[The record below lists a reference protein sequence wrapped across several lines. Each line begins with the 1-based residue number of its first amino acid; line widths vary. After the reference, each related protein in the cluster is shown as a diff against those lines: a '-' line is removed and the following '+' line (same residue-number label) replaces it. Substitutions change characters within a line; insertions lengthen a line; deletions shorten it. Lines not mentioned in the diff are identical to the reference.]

1 MKGAFKNAILVAV
14 VLVVCAL
21 LLEAMTRLFVDDGV
35 SYELEMWKYATD
47 VKVRDLR
54 PDMGHKHGPNR
65 NTSLMSV
72 GVRTNEQ
79 GFRGPPIPEKAAAGV
94 ARIAFVGDST
104 TMGWGVAEKDT
115 FANQVI
121 DKLVKQGR
129 KVDGFNEGVG
139 NWNTTQE
146 LTNFLDTGLKM
157 KPDIVVL
164 TYFIN
169 DGEPI
174 PTYPKESWLD
184 LHSAAWIVLNY
195 RLDSLIRQFGPRP
208 DWKQYYRALYED
220 NAPGWKATQKAIAGF
235 ADVEPQHGRQDRGL
249 PPARAAR
256 VQALSVR
263 RRHRQGEEGRRGER
277 PALRRPAADGRE
289 HGPGQPVGH
298 RPRPASQRQG
308 GYGVHRRHD
317 PRSAADARR
326 ALPHR
331 EEGLLISAAIA
342 ADRTRPRALMR

>member
-65 NTSLMSV
+65 NASLMNV
-72 GVRTNEQ
+72 GVRTEAH
-79 GFRGPPIPEKAAAGV
+79 GFRGPAIAEQAAAGV

-115 FANQVI
+115 FAHQVI

-169 DGEPI
+169 DGEPM

-195 RLDSLIRQFGPRP
+195 RLNSLIRQFGPRP
-208 DWKQYYRALYED
+208 DWKQYYRDAVRGQRARLEGD
-220 NAPGWKATQKAIAGF
+220 AEGDRGVRRRRRN
-235 ADVEPQHGRQDRGL
+235 DRHQDRGL

-277 PALRRPAADGRE
+277 PAASSTCCRRSRTSTRPACGSPSPTRI
-289 HGPGQPVGH
+289 PT
-298 RPRPASQRQG
+298 
-308 GYGVHRRHD
+308 
-317 PRSAADARR
+317 AR
-326 ALPHR
+326 
-331 EEGLLISAAIA
+331 
-342 ADRTRPRALMR
+342 RTRPSPTA

>member
-1 MKGAFKNAILVAV
+1 M
-14 VLVVCAL
+14 
-21 LLEAMTRLFVDDGV
+21 
-35 SYELEMWKYATD
+35 
-47 VKVRDLR
+47 
-54 PDMGHKHGPNR
+54 
-65 NTSLMSV
+65 
-72 GVRTNEQ
+72 
-79 GFRGPPIPEKAAAGV
+79 
-94 ARIAFVGDST
+94 ARIAFVGNST

-208 DWKQYYRALYED
+208 EWKQYYRALYED

-235 ADVEPQHGRQDRGL
+235 ADVSRKTGVKIVVFHLPELREFKPYPFADVTAKVKKVVEENGL
-249 PPARAAR
+249 RFVDLLPTVENMDPASLWVTVPDPHPNAKADT
-256 VQALSVR
+256 AF
-263 RRHRQGEEGRRGER
+263 
-277 PALRRPAADGRE
+277 ADGMIR
-289 HGPGQPVGH
+289 
-298 RPRPASQRQG
+298 
-308 GYGVHRRHD
+308 D
-317 PRSAADARR
+317 L
-326 ALPHR
+326 LPMLD
-331 EEGLLISAAIA
+331 ELC
-342 ADRTRPRALMR
+342 RTEKKGC

>member
-79 GFRGPPIPEKAAAGV
+79 GFRGPPIPETAAEGV

-169 DGEPI
+169 DGEPV
-174 PTYPKESWLD
+174 PTYPTESWLD
-184 LHSAAWIVLNY
+184 RHSAAWIVLNY

-208 DWKQYYRALYED
+208 DWKHYYRNLYND
-220 NAPGWKATQKAIAGF
+220 DAAGWQATQKAIAGF
-235 ADVEPQHGRQDRGL
+235 GEIARSNGIQIAVFHLPELRELKPYPFQDVTDKVRKVVEANGLRFVDLLPTVRDIDPASLWVTVPDPHPNAKADAAFTEGML
-249 PPARAAR
+249 EELTPALDQLCRAAKK
-256 VQALSVR
+256 
-263 RRHRQGEEGRRGER
+263 GC
-277 PALRRPAADGRE
+277 
-289 HGPGQPVGH
+289 
-298 RPRPASQRQG
+298 
-308 GYGVHRRHD
+308 
-317 PRSAADARR
+317 
-326 ALPHR
+326 
-331 EEGLLISAAIA
+331 
-342 ADRTRPRALMR
+342 

>member
-1 MKGAFKNAILVAV
+1 MKGAFKNAILVVV

-21 LLEAMTRLFVDDGV
+21 LLEVMTRLFVDDGV

-54 PDMGHKHGPNR
+54 PDMGHKHGANR
-65 NTSLMSV
+65 DTSLMNV
-72 GVRTNEQ
+72 GVRTNQ
-79 GFRGPPIPEKAAAGV
+79 FGFRGPPIPEKAAPGV

-115 FANQVI
+115 FAHQVI
-121 DKLVKQGR
+121 ARLQQQGR

-157 KPDIVVL
+157 KPDIVAL

-169 DGEPI
+169 DGEPM
-174 PTYPKESWLD
+174 PSYPHESWLD

-208 DWKQYYRALYED
+208 DWKHYYRNLYRD
-220 NAPGWKATQKAIAGF
+220 DAPGWQATQKALAEFGQIAKTTGMKIIVF
-235 ADVEPQHGRQDRGL
+235 HLPELREFKPYPFQDVTDKVKKAVDAAGL
-249 PPARAAR
+249 PFVDLLPT
-256 VQALSVR
+256 VENMTPSTLWVTV
-263 RRHRQGEEGRRGER
+263 
-277 PALRRPAADGRE
+277 P
-289 HGPGQPVGH
+289 
-298 RPRPASQRQG
+298 
-308 GYGVHRRHD
+308 D
-317 PRSAADARR
+317 PHPNAKADA
-326 ALPHR
+326 AFTDGMIKQLLPV
-331 EEGLLISAAIA
+331 LDDLC
-342 ADRTRPRALMR
+342 RTQQKGC

>member
-21 LLEAMTRLFVDDGV
+21 LLEVMTRLFVDDGV

-54 PDMGHKHGPNR
+54 PDMGHKHGPDR
-65 NTSLMSV
+65 NTTLMNV
-72 GVRTNEQ
+72 GVRTESH
-79 GFRGPPIPEKAAAGV
+79 GFRGPAIDERAAPGV

-115 FANQVI
+115 FAHQVI
-121 DKLVKQGR
+121 EKLVKQGR

-146 LTNFLDTGLKM
+146 LTNFVDTGLKM

-169 DGEPI
+169 DGEPM

-208 DWKQYYRALYED
+208 DWKQYYRNLYED

-235 ADVEPQHGRQDRGL
+235 AEVSRTTGVKIVVFHLPELRELKPYPFADVTAKVKKVVEENGL
-249 PPARAAR
+249 RFVDLLPTVENMDPASLWVTVPDPHPNAKADT
-256 VQALSVR
+256 AF
-263 RRHRQGEEGRRGER
+263 
-277 PALRRPAADGRE
+277 ADGMIRE
-289 HGPGQPVGH
+289 L
-298 RPRPASQRQG
+298 
-308 GYGVHRRHD
+308 
-317 PRSAADARR
+317 
-326 ALPHR
+326 LPMLD
-331 EEGLLISAAIA
+331 ELC
-342 ADRTRPRALMR
+342 RTESKGC

>member
-1 MKGAFKNAILVAV
+1 METPSKMKGAFKNAILVVV
-14 VLVVCAL
+14 VLVVCAV
-21 LLEAMTRLFVDDGV
+21 LLEVMTRLFVDDGV

-54 PDMGHKHGPNR
+54 PEMGHKHGPNR
-65 NTSLMSV
+65 NSALMNV

-79 GFRGPPIPEKAAAGV
+79 GFRGPPIAEKAPPGV

-115 FANQVI
+115 FAHQVI
-121 DKLVKQGR
+121 EKLVEQGR

-146 LTNFLDTGLKM
+146 LTNFRDTGLKM

-174 PTYPKESWLD
+174 PSYPRESWLD

-208 DWKQYYRALYED
+208 DWKHYYRALYD
-220 NAPGWKATQKAIAGF
+220 DHAAGWQATQKAIAGF
-235 ADVEPQHGRQDRGL
+235 ADIARSTGTRIVVFHLPELRELKPYPFQDVTDKVRKVVEANGL
-249 PPARAAR
+249 RFVDLLAT
-256 VQALSVR
+256 VETL
-263 RRHRQGEEGRRGER
+263 
-277 PALRRPAADGRE
+277 D
-289 HGPGQPVGH
+289 
-298 RPRPASQRQG
+298 PASLW
-308 GYGVHRRHD
+308 VTVPD
-317 PRSAADARR
+317 PHPNAKADA
-326 ALPHR
+326 AFTDGMLR
-331 EEGLLISAAIA
+331 ELTPMLDELC
-342 ADRTRPRALMR
+342 RTEKKGC

>member
-21 LLEAMTRLFVDDGV
+21 LLEVMTRLFVDDGV

-47 VKVRDLR
+47 VKVRDQR
-54 PDMGHKHGPNR
+54 ADMGHKHGPNR
-65 NTSLMSV
+65 STSLMNV

-79 GFRGPPIPEKAAAGV
+79 GFRGPPIPEKAAEGV

-121 DKLVKQGR
+121 ERLVKQGR

-139 NWNTTQE
+139 NWNTVQE
-146 LTNFLDTGLKM
+146 LTNFREAGLKM

-174 PTYPKESWLD
+174 PTYPHESWLD

-208 DWKQYYRALYED
+208 EWKQYYRALYED

-235 ADVEPQHGRQDRGL
+235 ADVSRKTGVKIVVFHLPELRELKPYPFADVTTNVKKVVEENGL
-249 PPARAAR
+249 RFVDLLPT
-256 VQALSVR
+256 VENL
-263 RRHRQGEEGRRGER
+263 
-277 PALRRPAADGRE
+277 D
-289 HGPGQPVGH
+289 
-298 RPRPASQRQG
+298 PASLW
-308 GYGVHRRHD
+308 VTVPD
-317 PRSAADARR
+317 PHPNAKADTAFSDGMIREL
-326 ALPHR
+326 LPMLD
-331 EEGLLISAAIA
+331 ELC
-342 ADRTRPRALMR
+342 RTEKKGC

>member
-1 MKGAFKNAILVAV
+1 MEIPSKMKGALKNAVLVAV

-21 LLEAMTRLFVDDGV
+21 MLEAMTRLFVDDGV

-54 PDMGHKHGPNR
+54 PEQGHKHGLNR
-65 NTSLMSV
+65 DTSLMSV
-72 GVRTNEQ
+72 GVRTNEF
-79 GFRGPPIPEKAAAGV
+79 GFRGPPIPEKAPPGV

-121 DKLVKQGR
+121 ARLRQQGR

-139 NWNTTQE
+139 NWNTMQE
-146 LTNFLDTGLKM
+146 LTHFRDVGARL

-235 ADVEPQHGRQDRGL
+235 ADVSRSTGVKIVVFHLPELRELKPYPFADVTAKVKKVVEENGL
-249 PPARAAR
+249 RFVDLLPT
-256 VQALSVR
+256 VETL
-263 RRHRQGEEGRRGER
+263 
-277 PALRRPAADGRE
+277 D
-289 HGPGQPVGH
+289 
-298 RPRPASQRQG
+298 PASLW
-308 GYGVHRRHD
+308 VTVPD
-317 PRSAADARR
+317 PHPNATADTAFTEGMLRELTPMLDDLCRS
-326 ALPHR
+326 
-331 EEGLLISAAIA
+331 EKKGC
-342 ADRTRPRALMR
+342 

>member
-54 PDMGHKHGPNR
+54 PDMGHKHGPDR
-65 NTSLMSV
+65 DTPLMSV
-72 GVRTNEQ
+72 GVRTESH
-79 GFRGPPIPEKAAAGV
+79 GFRGPAIDEQAAPGV

-115 FANQVI
+115 FAHQVI

-139 NWNTTQE
+139 NWNTAQE

-195 RLDSLIRQFGPRP
+195 RL
-208 DWKQYYRALYED
+208 E
-220 NAPGWKATQKAIAGF
+220 F
-235 ADVEPQHGRQDRGL
+235 ADPPVRPAARLEAVLPRAVRGQRARLEGDAEGDRGLRGREPQDRRQDRGL
-249 PPARAAR
+249 PSARAAR
-256 VQALSVR
+256 VQALS
-263 RRHRQGEEGRRGER
+263 
-277 PALRRPAADGRE
+277 LRR
-289 HGPGQPVGH
+289 
-298 RPRPASQRQG
+298 
-308 GYGVHRRHD
+308 
-317 PRSAADARR
+317 
-326 ALPHR
+326 
-331 EEGLLISAAIA
+331 
-342 ADRTRPRALMR
+342 T

>member
-1 MKGAFKNAILVAV
+1 MEIPPKMKGALKNAILVAV

-21 LLEAMTRLFVDDGV
+21 LLEAMTRLFVDDGI

-54 PDMGHKHGPNR
+54 PDQGHKHGANR
-65 NTSLMSV
+65 DTSLMNV
-72 GVRTNEQ
+72 GVRTNEF
-79 GFRGPPIPEKAAAGV
+79 GFRGPPIPEKPAPGV

-115 FANQVI
+115 FAHQVI
-121 DKLVKQGR
+121 EQLVKQGR

-139 NWNTTQE
+139 NWNTAQE

-169 DGEPI
+169 DCEPM

-208 DWKQYYRALYED
+208 DWKHYYRNLYAD
-220 NAPGWKATQKAIAGF
+220 SAPGWQATRKALAGF
-235 ADVEPQHGRQDRGL
+235 AET
-249 PPARAAR
+249 
-256 VQALSVR
+256 
-263 RRHRQGEEGRRGER
+263 
-277 PALRRPAADGRE
+277 
-289 HGPGQPVGH
+289 
-298 RPRPASQRQG
+298 
-308 GYGVHRRHD
+308 
-317 PRSAADARR
+317 ARR
-326 ALPHR
+326 NGIRIVVFHLPELR
-331 EEGLLISAAIA
+331 E
-342 ADRTRPRALMR
+342 

>member
-1 MKGAFKNAILVAV
+1 
-14 VLVVCAL
+14 
-21 LLEAMTRLFVDDGV
+21 
-35 SYELEMWKYATD
+35 
-47 VKVRDLR
+47 
-54 PDMGHKHGPNR
+54 
-65 NTSLMSV
+65 
-72 GVRTNEQ
+72 
-79 GFRGPPIPEKAAAGV
+79 
-94 ARIAFVGDST
+94 
-104 TMGWGVAEKDT
+104 MGWGVAEQET

-121 DKLVKQGR
+121 DKLAKQGR

-146 LTNFLDTGLKM
+146 LMNFLDTGMKM

-208 DWKQYYRALYED
+208 DWKQYYRALYDD

-235 ADVEPQHGRQDRGL
+235 ADVKPHARGIKIVVFHLPELREFKPYPFADVTAKVKKVVEENGL
-249 PPARAAR
+249 PFVDLLPTVENMDPA
-256 VQALSVR
+256 
-263 RRHRQGEEGRRGER
+263 E
-277 PALRRPAADGRE
+277 
-289 HGPGQPVGH
+289 PVGH

-308 GYGVHRRHD
+308 GRRLHRRHD
-317 PRSAADARR
+317 PRAAADAGRS
-326 ALPHR
+326 LPHR
-331 EEGLLISAAIA
+331 EEGLLISAEGASSSL
-342 ADRTRPRALMR
+342 DRAHPARS

>member
-1 MKGAFKNAILVAV
+1 MKGAFKNAILMVV

-21 LLEAMTRLFVDDGV
+21 GLEVMTRLFVDDGV

-54 PDMGHKHGPNR
+54 PEMGHKHGPNR

-79 GFRGPPIPEKAAAGV
+79 GFRGPPISEKAADGV

-115 FANQVI
+115 FAHQVI
-121 DKLVKQGR
+121 DRLVKQGR

-146 LTNFLDTGLKM
+146 LTNFRDTGLKM

-184 LHSAAWIVLNY
+184 LHSAAWIVVNY
-195 RLDSLIRQFGPRP
+195 RLDSVIRQFGPRP

-235 ADVEPQHGRQDRGL
+235 GDIARSGSPKIVVFHLPELRELKPYPFQDVTDKVRKVVEASGL
-249 PPARAAR
+249 KFIDLLPT
-256 VQALSVR
+256 V
-263 RRHRQGEEGRRGER
+263 ENM
-277 PALRRPAADGRE
+277 D
-289 HGPGQPVGH
+289 
-298 RPRPASQRQG
+298 PASLW
-308 GYGVHRRHD
+308 VTVPD
-317 PRSAADARR
+317 PHPNAKADTAFSDGM
-326 ALPHR
+326 LR
-331 EEGLLISAAIA
+331 ELTPMLDELC
-342 ADRTRPRALMR
+342 RTEKKGC